1 MVIFISMHSEYIKVE
16 QFEMKKANS
25 PDILRSGGLGP
36 CIAIGIYDSKT
47 KSGYMM
53 HGLDFQSDD
62 LDGKIQE
69 IKKDYGNL
77 TELQIFAVGNSL
89 DSFDNEEQREY
100 EIINRPFVEQILRKY
115 FQDSQLQ
122 IKWIHDDH
130 CAELFLD
137 TSTGE
142 FELDIQSLDEMLE

>member
-1 MVIFISMHSEYIKVE
+1 MPINMHSEDIKVE
-16 QFEMKKANS
+16 QFEMKKANF
-25 PDILRSGGLGP
+25 PDTLRSGGLGP
-36 CIAIGIYDSKT
+36 CTAIGVYDSKT

-53 HGLDFQSDD
+53 HEIDFQDAD

-69 IKKDYGNL
+69 IKRDYGDL
-77 TELQIFAVGNSL
+77 TGLEIFVVGNSL
-89 DSFDNEEQREY
+89 DSFDDEEQREY
-100 EIINRPFVEQILRKY
+100 EISKRPYVEQTLRKY

-122 IKWIHDDH
+122 IRWILDDH

-142 FELDIQSLDEMLE
+142 FKLDIQSLDEMLE